1 MTRERARPAGAIARA
16 ASARERSEVHEL
28 VHDGET
34 YLVLS
39 HPIAEGEQ
47 LTRAEAEILAL
58 LDRGC
63 SDRAIADARGT
74 SRGTVTKQIDAIFRK
89 LGVGSRREL
98 LARPR

>member
-1 MTRERARPAGAIARA
+1 M
-16 ASARERSEVHEL
+16 HEL
-28 VHDGET
+28 VLGGER

-39 HPIAEGEQ
+39 HAIASDDQ
-47 LTRAEAEILAL
+47 LTRAEREILAL
-58 LDRGC
+58 LDRGR
-63 SDRAIADARGT
+63 SDRDIAAERGT

>member
-1 MTRERARPAGAIARA
+1 MTRERARPG
-16 ASARERSEVHEL
+16 SEVHEL
-28 VHDGET
+28 VLEGET

-39 HPIAEGEQ
+39 HPIAEDDE
-47 LTRAEAEILAL
+47 LTRAEREILAL
-58 LDRGC
+58 LDRGR

-74 SRGTVTKQIDAIFRK
+74 SRGTVTKQIDSIFRK